1 MHTIMAVGALGGDGG
16 LIAIGPDGKPAFAI
30 NDIGMYRGRISSD
43 RAAETAIYPD
53 EKIGELMAGAP
64 LRLDETDE
72 RLLALLR
79 HDGRRPIAQLAKD
92 LGISRGL
99 LYSRLARLED
109 EGVVAGYTVRLGE
122 AFAGRRVRAHMM
134 IKTLPRCH
142 REVELALAA
151 IPMVQAVF
159 AISGEYDIIA
169 MLEAEDGPA
178 AQRSDRQHRPA
189 RRGRADDHFGD
200 LGDQAGAVRARRLRT
215 IKPFSYIDPRLP

>member
-1 MHTIMAVGALGGDGG
+1 MAAH
-16 LIAIGPDGKPAFAI
+16 A
-30 NDIGMYRGRISSD
+30 
-43 RAAETAIYPD
+43 
-53 EKIGELMAGAP
+53 
-64 LRLDETDE
+64 LRLDDTDE

-79 HDGRRPIAQLAKD
+79 RDGRRPIAQLAKD

-151 IPMVQAVF
+151 LPTVQAVF
-159 AISGEYDIIA
+159 AISGENDIIA
-169 MLEAEDGPA
+169 MLEAEDSS
-178 AQRSDRQHRPA
+178 QLN
-189 RRGRADDHFGD
+189 D
-200 LGDQAGAVRARRLRT
+200 LIDEIGLLEGIERT
-215 IKPFSYIDPRLP
+215 TTSVILATKLER